1 MWVCGCVPPYGAG
14 TPWWVWGCVCPY
26 GAVWAPM
33 GWCASLWGQDPLLG
47 VWLYDPLWGCVCA
60 PLMGLCV
67 PLYGTLWWVW
77 GCVPPYG
84 VMCAPL

>member
-1 MWVCGCVPPYGAG
+1 MR
-14 TPWWVWGCVCPY
+14 PY

-47 VWLYDPLWGCVCA
+47 VWLYAPLWGCVCVPMGPCAPLWSCVCLYGAVCA

-77 GCVPPYG
+77 GCVPPCG
-84 VMCAPL
+84 VVCAPL